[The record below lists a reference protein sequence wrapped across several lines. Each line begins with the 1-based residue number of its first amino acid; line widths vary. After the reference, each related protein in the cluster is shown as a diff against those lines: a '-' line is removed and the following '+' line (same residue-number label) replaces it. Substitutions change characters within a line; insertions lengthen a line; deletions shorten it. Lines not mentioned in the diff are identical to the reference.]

1 MKKYFQFSGTI
12 NGTTYLLRTLFTVI
26 LSIPLII
33 IAIAFAAIVGFELLD
48 SAGIDISNIQETGT
62 FDQAELEEK
71 MEERFKDNP
80 EELVTLFKNAFTP
93 FWIVG
98 FILTIIP
105 IIWFGIATYYK
116 RVSALFYENRLNVFF
131 GLLVFEIAADFIV
144 IKFDNWLNT
153 VFMIGSLLIFLFM
166 LIKDSVI
173 QPEDHEG

>member
-1 MKKYFQFSGTI
+1 MKKYFQFNGTI
-12 NGTTYLLRTLFTVI
+12 NGTTYFLRMLFTIV

-105 IIWFGIATYYK
+105 VIWFGIATYYK

-144 IKFDNWLNT
+144 IKFDNWLDP
-153 VFMIGSLLIFLFM
+153 VFMIGTLLIFLFM
-166 LIKDSVI
+166 IIKDSGI

>member
-26 LSIPLII
+26 LSIPLIVV
-33 IAIAFAAIVGFELLD
+33 AIAFAAIVGFELLD

-62 FDQAELEEK
+62 FDQTELEEK
-71 MEERFKDNP
+71 IEERFKDNP

-105 IIWFGIATYYK
+105 VIWFGIATYYK

-144 IKFDNWLNT
+144 IKFDNWLDP
-153 VFMIGSLLIFLFM
+153 VFMIGTLLIFLFM
-166 LIKDSVI
+166 LIKDSGI

>member
-26 LSIPLII
+26 LSIPLIVV
-33 IAIAFAAIVGFELLD
+33 AIAFAAIVGFELLD

-62 FDQAELEEK
+62 FE
-71 MEERFKDNP
+71 DNP

-166 LIKDSVI
+166 LIKDSGI

>member
-26 LSIPLII
+26 LSIPLIVV
-33 IAIAFAAIVGFELLD
+33 AIAFAAIVGFELLD

-105 IIWFGIATYYK
+105 VIWFGIATYYK

-144 IKFDNWLNT
+144 IKFDNLLNT

-166 LIKDSVI
+166 LIKDSGI

>member
-26 LSIPLII
+26 LSIPLIVV
-33 IAIAFAAIVGFELLD
+33 AIAFAAIVGFELLD

-105 IIWFGIATYYK
+105 VIWFGIATYYK

-144 IKFDNWLNT
+144 IKFDIWLNT

-166 LIKDSVI
+166 LIKDSGI

>member
-1 MKKYFQFSGTI
+1 MKKYFQFNGTI
-12 NGTTYLLRTLFTVI
+12 NGTSYLLRTLFSIV
-26 LSIPLII
+26 LSIPFFIVS
-33 IAIAFAAIVGFELLD
+33 IAFVTIVGLELLD
-48 SAGIDISNIQETGT
+48 SVGIDISKIQETGT
-62 FDQAELEEK
+62 FDQIELEEK
-71 MEERFKDNP
+71 IEEKFKDNP
-80 EELVTLFKNAFTP
+80 EELVSLFKNAFTP
-93 FWIVG
+93 FWIFG

-105 IIWFGIATYYK
+105 VIWFGIATYYK

-166 LIKDSVI
+166 LIKDSGI

>member
-26 LSIPLII
+26 LSIPLIVV
-33 IAIAFAAIVGFELLD
+33 AIAFAAIVGFELLD

-105 IIWFGIATYYK
+105 VIWFGIATYYK

-144 IKFDNWLNT
+144 IKFDNWLDP
-153 VFMIGSLLIFLFM
+153 VFMIGTLLIFLFM
-166 LIKDSVI
+166 LIKDSGI